1 LKYVNDFL
9 FNVIHICIDM
19 FTNETLG
26 KSVLQTSKENRLF
39 NTTSI
44 DLIFYL
50 PVVGVVS
57 LDKLG

>member
-9 FNVIHICIDM
+9 FNVIHICIYM

-50 PVVGVVS
+50 PVVSVVS

>member
-1 LKYVNDFL
+1 
-9 FNVIHICIDM
+9 M

-50 PVVGVVS
+50 PVVSVVS

>member
-1 LKYVNDFL
+1 
-9 FNVIHICIDM
+9 M

-26 KSVLQTSKENRLF
+26 KSVLQTFKENRLF